1 VHGDDRV
8 EAGPWAAA
16 DEQLLVLEGLEV
28 AVDGPR
34 VVD

>member
-1 VHGDDRV
+1 VDGDDGV
-8 EAGPWAAA
+8 EPRPAAAA